1 MIVSLLLPSAMS
13 PERRGVPSFLH
24 GSQRYKSK
32 DGRDADTVTK
42 ADPARR
48 GSLLV
53 RSASNFI
60 TFVRAS

>member
-24 GSQRYKSK
+24 GSQRFKSK

-48 GSLLV
+48 GRFAGTINIKLA
-53 RSASNFI
+53 RCH
-60 TFVRAS
+60 